1 MLKKVDARGFACPQP
16 VIMTKKALEEMDVG
30 MLEVLVDNEA
40 AKENVARL
48 AKNLGCEVKVKE
60 EKGDFVV
67 EITKGEVC
75 EIKEKKSKT
84 HATVFFISSDTIG
97 KGSDELGGILMKV
110 FFSTLLE
117 VTPMPQKLIFMNNGV
132 KLTVEGSEFLESLSK
147 LEKKGVELLIC
158 GTCLDYFGLKEKIK
172 VGRVS
177 NFYEITETLLQA
189 GKVIRM

>member
-1 MLKKVDARGFACPQP
+1 MIKEVDARGFACPQP
-16 VIMTKKALEEMDVG
+16 VIMTKKALEEMGVG
-30 MLEVLVDNEA
+30 MLEVFVDNEA
-40 AKENVARL
+40 AKENVVRL

-60 EKGDFVV
+60 KNGDFVV

-75 EIKEKKSKT
+75 EVKEKESK
-84 HATVFFISSDTIG
+84 ARDIVFFISADTIG
-97 KGSDELGGILMKV
+97 KGSDELGRILMKV

-132 KLTVEGSEFLESLSK
+132 KLTVEGSEFLDSLNK

-158 GTCLDYFGLKEKIK
+158 GTCLDYFGLKEKIR

-177 NFYEITETLLQA
+177 NFYEITETLLEA
-189 GKVIRM
+189 GKVIRI